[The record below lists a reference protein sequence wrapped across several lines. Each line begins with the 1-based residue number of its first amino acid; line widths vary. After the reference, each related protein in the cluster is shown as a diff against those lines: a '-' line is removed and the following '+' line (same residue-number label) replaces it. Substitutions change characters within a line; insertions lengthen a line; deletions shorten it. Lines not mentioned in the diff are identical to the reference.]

1 MKLPIGLA
9 VAFVMVA
16 HGALAQNDT
25 KAALGAREVKELIHI
40 SLGQDGKKALV
51 RTAIDDDL
59 TPEPVTADRVFV
71 ARKAVSVVYRDPNPL
86 SLALAAGIE
95 EADDPANTALVKIIE
110 ALTGIPPIIAGGVGA
125 DSRGR
130 SVERTEMFRS
140 FAVPEDGTT
149 CQAAIDAYG
158 LLDALRAN
166 LFPAGAT
173 PRGLARNLDE
183 WVKALDAAAAS
194 TGGGVR
200 ARLLEEKNGIIRL
213 VKDEAEALKAHIDAA
228 TKQADTIDAEVAKAP
243 GATVCEQLTRAVYS
257 LAVMTQPRRR
267 IGELQRIK
275 KSLDDLAT
283 SLTEFAASGRW
294 IPSNQRLYLVTTVAP
309 SSAKLQRVTVKATE
323 LKYTVPDDSSG
334 ITAVRS
340 EPTSGTFTVRK
351 FDKWVTELGAGLIS
365 AEIATPKY
373 GTVERDGK
381 TFAERVSEDEWSWAP
396 AVIGNF
402 VCRCWDGDK
411 LNFMVQLGAVP
422 SKDTP
427 AVLGG
432 IGARLFGG
440 AKGGV
445 GVSVGFVHAWVK
457 EIPDDV
463 LAKPITGTKDI
474 EANKRFVERWK
485 PYFMLQ
491 YQF

>member
-1 MKLPIGLA
+1 M
-9 VAFVMVA
+9 
-16 HGALAQNDT
+16 
-25 KAALGAREVKELIHI
+25 
-40 SLGQDGKKALV
+40 
-51 RTAIDDDL
+51 
-59 TPEPVTADRVFV
+59 
-71 ARKAVSVVYRDPNPL
+71 
-86 SLALAAGIE
+86 
-95 EADDPANTALVKIIE
+95 
-110 ALTGIPPIIAGGVGA
+110 
-125 DSRGR
+125 
-130 SVERTEMFRS
+130 
-140 FAVPEDGTT
+140 
-149 CQAAIDAYG
+149 
-158 LLDALRAN
+158 
-166 LFPAGAT
+166 
-173 PRGLARNLDE
+173 
-183 WVKALDAAAAS
+183 
-194 TGGGVR
+194 
-200 ARLLEEKNGIIRL
+200 
-213 VKDEAEALKAHIDAA
+213 KAHIDAA

-243 GATVCEQLTRAVYS
+243 GTTVCEQLTRAVYS

-283 SLTEFAASGRW
+283 SLTDFAASGRW
-294 IPSNQRLYLVTTVAP
+294 IPSNQRLYLVTIVAP
-309 SSAKLQRVTVKATE
+309 TSAKWQRVTVKATE

-373 GTVERDGK
+373 GTVERAGK

-396 AVIGNF
+396 AVMGNF

-411 LNFMVQLGAVP
+411 LAFMVQLGAVP

-445 GVSVGFVHAWVK
+445 GVSVGLVHAGKREGGVDSCQGDSGGPATVAVPGGRRLVGIVSWGDGCGFPNKYGVYTVASNFSAWVS
-457 EIPDDV
+457 EV
-463 LAKPITGTKDI
+463 TGGQVK
-474 EANKRFVERWK
+474 W
-485 PYFMLQ
+485 P
-491 YQF
+491 